1 MNSLKVIK
9 TIFSLLDKKLKIFGI
24 FIFILLL
31 FTSFVETFSIASIA
45 PVISSIS
52 SQNESTIIIPFIP
65 SFLSQDLNSKFKL
78 MLISLMLFSFL
89 KTLSLHL
96 LNNFG
101 YKVTSKLEYTILAS
115 DLNRVN
121 QRFSLIGNLN

>member
-9 TIFSLLDKKLKIFGI
+9 IIFSLLDKKLKLFGI

-52 SQNESTIIIPFIP
+52 SQNESTILIPFIP

-78 MLISLMLFSFL
+78 TYQFL
-89 KTLSLHL
+89 LKILRKLTTYI
-96 LNNFG
+96 NNFFDTHIEN
-101 YKVTSKLEYTILAS
+101 YKYKRNKEKYESKNIFFDFT
-115 DLNRVN
+115 
-121 QRFSLIGNLN
+121 NLSS